1 MTRFIAT
8 LSVPNTADG
17 VWYYFELEMCY
28 VAVIL
33 IALSFISTELSVI
46 WIRSYFEKSTC
57 NEEELRCKTSLCT
70 KPILVQLVVCD
81 EVMGKLVACKILL

>member
-1 MTRFIAT
+1 
-8 LSVPNTADG
+8 
-17 VWYYFELEMCY
+17 MCY

-57 NEEELRCKTSLCT
+57 NEEELRCKTKPMYKTNFSTVSSLRRGNGQVGSMQN
-70 KPILVQLVVCD
+70 IVVAYFW
-81 EVMGKLVACKILL
+81 L